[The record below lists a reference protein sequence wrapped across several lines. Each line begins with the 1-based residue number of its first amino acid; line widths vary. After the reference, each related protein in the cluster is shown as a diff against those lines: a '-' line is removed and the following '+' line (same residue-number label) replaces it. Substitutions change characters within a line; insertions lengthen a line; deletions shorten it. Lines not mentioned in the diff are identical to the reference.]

1 MFSIL
6 RSTRRSRPRDGSG
19 VRASLWI
26 ALLAGCRATPDAG
39 AERSDGSSRGT
50 LAARFAA
57 CAPAAGPLLGLHLI
71 EADRPD
77 RPRGTPAASPRDL
90 APPSF
95 LRTAALPRAE
105 SVAAEGPEETSA
117 APEAAP
123 ILERALYP
131 NEYEWPKSPGDTL
144 ERIGRGMAR
153 DDGAGRNF
161 ALLRLLDRYHRSAPD
176 AADPLAITEQDLDVE
191 ARTRFLDS
199 RAKKTV
205 RSRLREALEETE
217 LIGPVLGGAER
228 LPQTGIEVLETVV
241 DGVTGDESN
250 FGELRLRMKG
260 GLFRSPS
267 RMLSLHYSAGPL
279 KADFYPTQAKVRVA
293 RSIAGFRVSLQGDVD
308 YADPSPTARI
318 EVTRRLG
325 REWRLRLSAGSGVG
339 QTTLPL
345 FTTWPGE
352 GEDSD
357 SRRGAVAFF
366 ERRF

>member
-1 MFSIL
+1 
-6 RSTRRSRPRDGSG
+6 P
-19 VRASLWI
+19 SL
-26 ALLAGCRATPDAG
+26 
-39 AERSDGSSRGT
+39 
-50 LAARFAA
+50 
-57 CAPAAGPLLGLHLI
+57 
-71 EADRPD
+71 
-77 RPRGTPAASPRDL
+77 
-90 APPSF
+90 
-95 LRTAALPRAE
+95 LRTAAPPRPESSEASSAE
-105 SVAAEGPEETSA
+105 DVLAPPEP
-117 APEAAP
+117 APL
-123 ILERALYP
+123 LERSFFP
-131 NEYEWPKSPGDTL
+131 SEYEWPKTPGDTL

-153 DDGAGRNF
+153 DEGAGRNF
-161 ALLRLLDRYHRSAPD
+161 ALLRLVDRYHRASPD
-176 AADPLAITEQDLDVE
+176 AGDPLAITQQDLEVE
-191 ARTRFLDS
+191 ERTRFLDS

-250 FGELRLRMKG
+250 FGELRLRTRG

-267 RMLSLHYSAGPL
+267 RMLSLHYSVGAL

-293 RSIAGFRVSLQGDVD
+293 RSIAGFRVSLQGNVD

-318 EVTRRLG
+318 EVTRRMG
-325 REWRLRLSAGSGVG
+325 RDWRLRLSAGSGVG
-339 QTTLPL
+339 QSTLPL
-345 FTTWPGE
+345 FTAWPGE

>member
-6 RSTRRSRPRDGSG
+6 RSTRWSRSADGSS

-26 ALLAGCRATPDAG
+26 ALLAGCRATPEAME
-39 AERSDGSSRGT
+39 ERADDSSRGT
-50 LAARFAA
+50 LVARFAA
-57 CAPAAGPLLGLHLI
+57 CAPAAVPLLGLHLI
-71 EADRPD
+71 DADRPD
-77 RPRGTPAASPRDL
+77 RPRSTPAASPREL
-90 APPSF
+90 APPPIF
-95 LRTAALPRAE
+95 RTAAPLRPE
-105 SVAAEGPEETSA
+105 SVAAPGPEDA
-117 APEAAP
+117 AALPEPAP
-123 ILERALYP
+123 LLDRSLFP
-131 NEYEWPKSPGDTL
+131 NEYEWPKAPGDTL

-176 AADPLAITEQDLDVE
+176 AGDSLAITEQDLDVE
-191 ARTRFLDS
+191 ERTRFLDS

-250 FGELRLRMKG
+250 FGELRLRTRG

-325 REWRLRLSAGSGVG
+325 REWRLRVSAGSGVG
-339 QTTLPL
+339 QSTLPL

-352 GEDSD
+352 AEESAT
-357 SRRGAVAFF
+357 RRGAVAFF